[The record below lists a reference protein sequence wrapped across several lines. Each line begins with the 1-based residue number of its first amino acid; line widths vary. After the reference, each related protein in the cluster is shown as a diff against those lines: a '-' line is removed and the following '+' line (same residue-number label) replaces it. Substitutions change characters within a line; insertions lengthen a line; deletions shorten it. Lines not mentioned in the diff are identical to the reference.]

1 VQPRNAKEVA
11 TSMTAL
17 LGADKAGD
25 WHIAIRSGG
34 HNSGGAN
41 NIDNGVTI
49 DLMHLDQATYD
60 KETNLASVGPGAKW
74 MDVYAKLAKHDVLV
88 TGGRDGDV
96 GVGGF
101 LLGGG
106 STFFMGTEGFGCD
119 AVKNYEIV
127 LTNGTIVNA
136 NDKENSDLWLALKG
150 GGSNFGIVTRYDMEA
165 LPNTKLSYK
174 LRSINITH
182 ALQIASDFVD
192 FTDNYE
198 KFTSDALVLYLTH
211 NATIIK
217 ESMVGTIQVNTQG
230 KINSTGFAKLDKIPD
245 IKPAPYE
252 HVTLAEAA
260 AGSQVAGGVWYV
272 SINFP
277 VNPNSVL
284 TSCSIQDV

>member
-1 VQPRNAKEVA
+1 
-11 TSMTAL
+11 MTAL

-34 HNSGGAN
+34 HSSGGAN